1 MKKSIFSA
9 VIPVLL
15 VAALTGCAT
24 ITSLIQG
31 VPRWTISTPSATL
44 TTLSFVGEGSA
55 QDDQA
60 DLARDR
66 AVNDLMTQLSAYV
79 GYRLDDRYRRE
90 LADSGE
96 IVELSLFL
104 SDEFVQSE
112 AGETTVYLLAEANR
126 RTINDFRRVQQD
138 RLAREGQEHLSYRDA
153 ARRNYARNQD
163 AEAVHAYLEAAR
175 AAYTSEL
182 PEHMDLSQ
190 EYLNQAIG
198 ILDRVR
204 VEPQRRSEGDTVFS
218 VRLVR
223 EGRAFSSGIAN
234 AELIFVY
241 PVYDSIGRR
250 IQLEHRAVTDIRGFA
265 SVQIIHPGFR
275 GSGRVTVRLDT
286 SRFDAPSE
294 VLRDSQELD
303 ALVSR
308 VYRLGSERQ
317 TYFSFT
323 VLPEMLRGAV
333 AASILEYDRAG
344 DLRHDAAATEALVEV
359 FRENTVNAVPMTVS
373 PGPQIQV
380 IQSILQ
386 QAGHGVHAVV
396 GEVEIVSVVRSRER
410 FVATARGEV
419 QIVDTRTRRVLAST
433 DTVVANGTGATDH
446 EAKTAAL
453 RRFGEIAASV
463 LLNTL

>member
-1 MKKSIFSA
+1 MKKPICS
-9 VIPVLL
+9 VIAAALL
-15 VAALTGCAT
+15 VLALTGCAT

-44 TTLSFVGEGSA
+44 TTISFVAEGSA
-55 QDDQA
+55 QEDQTE
-60 DLARDR
+60 LARDR
-66 AVNDLMTQLSAYV
+66 ALNDLMNQLSAYI
-79 GYRLDDRYRRE
+79 GYRLEDRYRRE
-90 LADSGE
+90 LVDNGE
-96 IVELSLFL
+96 IADLSLFVA
-104 SDEFVQSE
+104 DEFERSE
-112 AGETTVYLLAEANR
+112 DGKTTVYLLAEANR
-126 RTINDFRRVQQD
+126 RTINNFRRIQQD

-163 AEAVHAYLEAAR
+163 TEAVHAYLEAAR
-175 AAYTSEL
+175 AAYASEL
-182 PEHMDLSQ
+182 PEHLELSQ

-198 ILDRVR
+198 ILERVR
-204 VEPQRRSEGDTVFS
+204 MEPQRRSDGDTVFS

-223 EGRAFSSGIAN
+223 DGRAFSSGIAN
-234 AELIFVY
+234 AELIFAY
-241 PVYDSIGRR
+241 PVYDSLGRR
-250 IQLEHRAVTDIRGFA
+250 IQLEQQAATDVRGFA
-265 SVQIIHPGFR
+265 SVQITHPGFR
-275 GSGRVTVRLDT
+275 GSGRVTVHLDT
-286 SRFDAPSE
+286 SRFDGPSE
-294 VLRDSQELD
+294 VLRGSQELNT
-303 ALVSR
+303 LVSGL
-308 VYRLGSERQ
+308 YRLGGERQ

-323 VLPEMLRGAV
+323 VLPEVLRGAV

-373 PGPQIQV
+373 PGPQVQV

-386 QAGHGVHAVV
+386 QAGQGVHAVV
-396 GEVEIVSVVRSRER
+396 GEVEIVSVVHSRDR

-419 QIVDTRTRRVLAST
+419 QIVETRTRRVLAST
-433 DTVVANGTGATDH
+433 DTVVANGTGASDH